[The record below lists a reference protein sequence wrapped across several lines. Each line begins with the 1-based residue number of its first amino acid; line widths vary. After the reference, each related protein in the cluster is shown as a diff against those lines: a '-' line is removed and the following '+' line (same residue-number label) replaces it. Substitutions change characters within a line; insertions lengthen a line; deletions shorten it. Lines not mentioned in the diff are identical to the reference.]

1 MNQQSQ
7 FTTPAYRKQAIV
19 IFLPTSI
26 NSAEKPSKYC
36 ALLLA
41 MTHRAFR
48 VLAVTWPMCARI
60 VQYRATSP
68 SSVRI
73 EAYRLRRQVE
83 IRISPTTSL
92 PWFISR
98 LRSQPTL
105 SSITFL
111 HESVLEL
118 VMQAAHAPDLPMSG
132 QVLNQ
137 VPDAKQRLSRALFDL
152 NLKLASCQS
161 GALVQV
167 RAGGAC
173 LSQCQEES
181 ILSLKTLVTHGLLSD
196 PTNLCYQHRYG
207 CQMCWQTAA
216 WC

>member
-1 MNQQSQ
+1 MSQSTQTTEHESAKPAHDTSLQEASGHSNFPTNLNKLSKEGQQVL
-7 FTTPAYRKQAIV
+7 R
-19 IFLPTSI
+19 
-26 NSAEKPSKYC
+26 

-60 VQYRATSP
+60 VQYHATSP
-68 SSVRI
+68 SSLYVSRLIACAVRWKS
-73 EAYRLRRQVE
+73 AF
-83 IRISPTTSL
+83 PTTSL

-105 SSITFL
+105 SPITFL

-152 NLKLASCQS
+152 NLKLASCKS

-173 LSQCQEES
+173 LRASAIRSHPQLENPF
-181 ILSLKTLVTHGLLSD
+181 H
-196 PTNLCYQHRYG
+196 P
-207 CQMCWQTAA
+207 WTAF
-216 WC
+216 